1 MVYCLH
7 ESAIHRFQEKVT
19 RMPTVI
25 SHDGTHIVYDR
36 LGEGTPLVLVD
47 GATGHRA
54 FTGFGELAQLLSSD
68 FSVVWYDR
76 RGRGESTDTAPY
88 APEREIEDL
97 ETIINDLGGG
107 AFVYGISS
115 GAVLALEA
123 ARSLQRKVTKLVV
136 YEPPFVVDASRPPV
150 SENYVAHLQDLLA
163 QERRGD
169 ALVYFMTEAVG
180 LPAEY
185 AEPMRQSPQWQML
198 LSIAH
203 TLPYDG
209 TIMADTMRG
218 NPEPLM
224 KFAEITTPTL
234 VLAGGEST
242 GWMQKAAKT
251 ISEIISTSRFEILP
265 HQTHTVSSAVLAP
278 VLRSFFLS

>member
-1 MVYCLH
+1 M
-7 ESAIHRFQEKVT
+7 S
-19 RMPTVI
+19 TVI
-25 SHDGTHIVYDR
+25 SHDGTHIVCDR
-36 LGEGTPLVLVD
+36 LGEGPPLVFVD

-54 FTGFGELAQLLSSD
+54 FTGFDELARLLSSD
-68 FSVVWYDR
+68 FRVVWYDR

-97 ETIINDLGGG
+97 EAIINDLGGR

-123 ARSLQRKVTKLVV
+123 VRRWQGKVTKLVV

-150 SENYVAHLQDLLA
+150 SEDYVAHLQDLLA
-163 QERRGD
+163 QGRRGD
-169 ALVYFMTEAVG
+169 ALLYFMTEAVG
-180 LPAEY
+180 LPADY
-185 AEPMRQSPQWQML
+185 AQPMRQSPPWQVL

-218 NPEPLM
+218 NSESLM
-224 KFAEITTPTL
+224 KFAEITAPTL
-234 VLAGGEST
+234 VLAGGESAE
-242 GWMQKAAKT
+242 WMQNAAKT
-251 ISEIISTSRFEILP
+251 MSGIIPDSRFERLP
-265 HQTHTVSSAVLAP
+265 HQTNLVSSAVLAP
-278 VLRSFFLS
+278 VLRSFFLSRAGFPERVV

>member
-1 MVYCLH
+1 M
-7 ESAIHRFQEKVT
+7 STI
-19 RMPTVI
+19 I
-25 SHDGTHIVYDR
+25 SHDGTRIVYDR

-54 FTGFGELAQLLSSD
+54 FTGFDELAHLLSSD

-76 RGRGESTDTAPY
+76 RGRGESTDIVPY

-97 ETIINDLGGG
+97 EAIINDLGGR

-123 ARSLQRKVTKLVV
+123 VRRLQGKVTKLVV

-150 SENYVAHLQDLLA
+150 SENYVTHLQDLLT
-163 QERRGD
+163 QGRRGD
-169 ALVYFMTEAVG
+169 ALLYFMTEAVG

-185 AEPMRQSPQWQML
+185 VEPMRQSPQWPVL

-218 NPEPLM
+218 NPESLM

-234 VLAGGEST
+234 VLAGGESAE
-242 GWMQKAAKT
+242 WMQKAAKT
-251 ISEIISTSRFEILP
+251 ISEIISDSRFEMLP
-265 HQTHTVSSAVLAP
+265 HQTHTVSSEVLAP
-278 VLRSFFLS
+278 VLRFFFLN

>member
-1 MVYCLH
+1 M
-7 ESAIHRFQEKVT
+7 S
-19 RMPTVI
+19 TVI
-25 SHDGTHIVYDR
+25 SHDGTRIVYDR
-36 LGEGTPLVLVD
+36 LGEGPLLVLVD

-54 FTGFGELAQLLSSD
+54 FTGFDELARLLSSD

-76 RGRGESTDTAPY
+76 RGRGESTDTVPY

-97 ETIINDLGGG
+97 EAIINNLGGK

-123 ARSLQRKVTKLVV
+123 VRRLHGKVTKLVA
-136 YEPPFVVDASRPPV
+136 YEPPFVVDSSRPAV
-150 SENYVAHLQDLLA
+150 SENYVKHLQEMLA
-163 QERRGD
+163 QGRRGN
-169 ALVYFMTEAVG
+169 AIIYFMTEAVG

-209 TIMADTMRG
+209 AIIANTMRG
-218 NPEPLM
+218 IPESLM

-234 VLAGGEST
+234 VLTGSESAE
-242 GWMQKAAKT
+242 WMQNAAKN
-251 ISEIISTSRFEILP
+251 ISKIIPGSSFDMLP
-265 HQTHTVSSAVLAP
+265 NQTHMVSSVVLAP

>member
-1 MVYCLH
+1 M
-7 ESAIHRFQEKVT
+7 S
-19 RMPTVI
+19 TVI
-25 SHDGTHIVYDR
+25 SHDGTRIVYDR
-36 LGEGTPLVLVD
+36 LGTGTPLVLVD

-88 APEREIEDL
+88 TPQREIEDL
-97 ETIINDLGGG
+97 EAIINDLGGR

-123 ARSLQRKVTKLVV
+123 VRRLEGKVTKLVV
-136 YEPPFVVDASRPPV
+136 YEPPFVIDASRPPV
-150 SENYVAHLQDLLA
+150 SEDYVAHLQDLLA
-163 QERRGD
+163 QGRRGD
-169 ALVYFMTEAVG
+169 ALIYFMTEAVG

-185 AEPMRQSPQWQML
+185 AEPMRQSPEWQVL

-209 TIMADTMRG
+209 TIVADTMRG
-218 NPEPLM
+218 NPKSLM
-224 KFAEITTPTL
+224 KFEDINVSTL
-234 VLAGGEST
+234 VLAGGESAE
-242 GWMQKAAKT
+242 WMQNAAKT
-251 ISEIISTSRFEILP
+251 ISGIIPDARFEMLP
-265 HQTHTVSSAVLAP
+265 HQTHMVSSAVLAP